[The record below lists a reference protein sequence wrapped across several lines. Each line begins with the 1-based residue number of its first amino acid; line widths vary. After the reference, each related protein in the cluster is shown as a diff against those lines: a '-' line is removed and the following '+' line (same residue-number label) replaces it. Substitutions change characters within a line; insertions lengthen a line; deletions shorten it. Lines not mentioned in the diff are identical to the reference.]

1 MDINFVVNKMV
12 VCPTTGHAPHLDYPA
27 TTTRRMSR
35 DLYECTAAE
44 LATSSV
50 EYLPHDTSPSTAAE
64 WLETNGYDAAPIQK
78 QGDPIGFIHEDD
90 VTVNDDGDTLSE
102 YLTPLTI
109 EYLMSGDA
117 PFEGLLAA
125 LIEKPVYFLGGHSR
139 ITGILTRADLNTA
152 PVRIYLFDRI
162 TYLEEHLRELI
173 LEHAPNWKQTPVT
186 VDELD
191 DIEDRYTDAQAANV
205 ELEEIHYAQF
215 STLNTIISNVEA
227 CWQACGFSTTA
238 QTDSQLHEITDL
250 RNDVAHANLLV
261 ENTDSDGFLNSGRTT
276 ENLSTTL
283 ANINQV
289 LTNLQEA
296 GCAPGTAE
304 DRFERSEQTDQFL

>member
-1 MDINFVVNKMV
+1 MF
-12 VCPTTGHAPHLDYPA
+12 
-27 TTTRRMSR
+27 R
-35 DLYECTAAE
+35 DLYECTASE
-44 LATSSV
+44 LATASV
-50 EYLPHDTSPSTAAE
+50 EHLSHDTPPSTAAE
-64 WLETNGYDAAPIQK
+64 WLATNGYDAAPIQ
-78 QGDPIGFIHEDD
+78 QDGDVAGFIHEDD
-90 VTVNDDGDTLSE
+90 VTVDDDGETLKE

-117 PFEGLLAA
+117 AFEEVLTA
-125 LIEKPVYFLGGHSR
+125 LIEKPVYFLGGNSR

-173 LEHAPNWKQTPVT
+173 LTNAPNWKQTPVT
-186 VDELD
+186 VDEID
-191 DIEDRYTDAQAANV
+191 DIENRYTDAQTANV
-205 ELEEIHYAQF
+205 ELDEIHYAQF

-227 CWQACGFSTTA
+227 CWQTCDFSTKEQA
-238 QTDSQLHEITDL
+238 GSRLHEINEL

-283 ANINQV
+283 QSINKV
-289 LTNLQEA
+289 LTNLQAA
-296 GCAPGTAE
+296 GHDPETAE
-304 DRFERSEQTDQFL
+304 DRFERSKQTD

>member
-1 MDINFVVNKMV
+1 
-12 VCPTTGHAPHLDYPA
+12 
-27 TTTRRMSR
+27 MSR
-35 DLYECTAAE
+35 DLYDCTAAE
-44 LATSSV
+44 LATGSV
-50 EYLPHDTSPSTAAE
+50 EHLSYDTPPSTAAE
-64 WLETNGYDAAPIQK
+64 WLETNGYDAAPIQR
-78 QGDPIGFIHEDD
+78 QGDAVGFIHEDD
-90 VTVNDDGDTLSE
+90 VTADDDGDTLE
-102 YLTPLTI
+102 EHLTPLTI
-109 EYLMSGDA
+109 DYMMSGDTA
-117 PFEGLLAA
+117 FEDVLAA
-125 LIEKPVYFLGGHSR
+125 LIEEPVYFLGGHSR

-215 STLNTIISNVEA
+215 STLNTIVSNVEA

-238 QTDSQLHEITDL
+238 QAGSRLHEITDL

-283 ANINQV
+283 ANINRI
-289 LTNLQEA
+289 LTNLQE
-296 GCAPGTAE
+296 GGYAPDTVE
-304 DRFERSEQTDQFL
+304 